1 MEVDAVRTCLCPLR
15 LMCMCVCCMLA
26 LPAFSIRS
34 FWLMEPPV
42 YGPAGFGFSRQSNG
56 AELTCTPS
64 VLEVLEVDVSSQ
76 LARDEKKTTCSGLSS
91 FISEATGRKKNK
103 NKNKKRP
110 PDRLLLD

>member
-1 MEVDAVRTCLCPLR
+1 
-15 LMCMCVCCMLA
+15 
-26 LPAFSIRS
+26 
-34 FWLMEPPV
+34 MEPPV
-42 YGPAGFGFSRQSNG
+42 YGPASFGFSRQSNG

-103 NKNKKRP
+103 NKNKKPP

>member
-15 LMCMCVCCMLA
+15 PTCMCVCCMLA

-76 LARDEKKTTCSGLSS
+76 VARDEKKTTCSGLSS
-91 FISEATGRKKNK
+91 ISEATGRKKNK
-103 NKNKKRP
+103 NKNKKPP